1 MVMHGIRFVVATDE
15 TAMTLKF
22 TAVAPRVKSTIL
34 RFFLVFF
41 FFSFFLSKHK
51 IK

>member
-41 FFSFFLSKHK
+41 FLVFFFLNTK
-51 IK
+51 